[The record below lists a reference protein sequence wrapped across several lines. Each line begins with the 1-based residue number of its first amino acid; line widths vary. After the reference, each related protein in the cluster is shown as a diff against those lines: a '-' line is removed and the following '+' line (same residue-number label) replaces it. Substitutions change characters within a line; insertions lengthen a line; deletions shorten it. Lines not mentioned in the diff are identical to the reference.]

1 MAELISMSPG
11 MADYYR
17 QHGTPSLSQALSTL
31 GLSQSDLDRAMSTPT
46 PSQSYDDFD
55 YEPDP
60 NRRFS
65 SRPYPKST
73 AAGIPMPRTERDRAL
88 EQLLQPQLQADAAS
102 GETVGVYAP
111 ENFRALKQAWEELS
125 GPGGP
130 LPPLQDGKATFPAG
144 YNAGEIEGNLSRA
157 AEIAAAANREQPGIL
172 PVYTPQ
178 EAYSQAAS
186 GGQPP
191 ISVQHRAR
199 LQTGQQALDRKFAAV
214 QEAVSKG
221 LLSQNAQNQIAQ
233 QMAQEA
239 HTLSAPS
246 PFQIAQDDAE
256 QDPKVKQAN
265 RRQDFSDFVTSEF
278 GEQFAPLAGFI
289 GNDTKISEVTTL
301 MKSLGD
307 IKKSAGAQQ
316 ADMVKAKMERLKD
329 IDDINREDFDQGK
342 ISWETF
348 RERNVQNKR
357 EMHTLR
363 RPADVGAVPT
373 GAAEPLV
380 PGGPGGSGGA
390 VQEFG
395 EQLAQDPT
403 LGAPAATGV
412 PTTPTAGPKEAAKFG
427 DFLQAQYEAD
437 RTGQPQRVM
446 FQGQLRTVAPR
457 RSAKPQYA
465 PRRQAR

>member
-1 MAELISMSPG
+1 MPQNISLG
-11 MADYYR
+11 DA
-17 QHGTPSLSQALSTL
+17 LSQL
-31 GLSQSDLDRAMSTPT
+31 GLTQANFDRAIQLPAQMNHDPAAMTYAERLAL
-46 PSQSYDDFD
+46 YDQA
-55 YEPDP
+55 
-60 NRRFS
+60 RS
-65 SRPYPKST
+65 SP
-73 AAGIPMPRTERDRAL
+73 E
-88 EQLLQPQLQADAAS
+88 
-102 GETVGVYAP
+102 ETVGVYAP
-111 ENFRALKQAWEELS
+111 ENFRAFKQAWEELS

-144 YNAGEIEGNLSRA
+144 YDAGEIEGNLSRA

-172 PVYTPQ
+172 PIYTPQ

-191 ISVQHRAR
+191 ISVQHRAEFEAEDAR
-199 LQTGQQALDRKFAAV
+199 VRYLKSMLGPQATAQQYSQNQKAQLQVSQRALDRKFAAV
-214 QEAVSKG
+214 QEAASKG
-221 LLSQNAQNQIAQ
+221 LLSRDALAQVTQ

-239 HTLSAPS
+239 HTMSFPS

-289 GNDTKISEVTTL
+289 TNDTKVSEVTAL
-301 MKSLGD
+301 MKALSET
-307 IKKSAGAQQ
+307 KKSAGAQQ
-316 ADMVKAKMERLKD
+316 ADLVKAKLERLKD
-329 IDDINREDFDQGK
+329 IDEINREDFDQGK
-342 ISWETF
+342 ISWETY

-357 EMHTLR
+357 EIHSLR
-363 RPADVGAVPT
+363 RPADTGAMPT

-380 PGGPGGSGGA
+380 PGGPGGSVGA
-390 VQEFG
+390 GQAFG
-395 EQLAQDPT
+395 ESLTQDPT
-403 LGAPAATGV
+403 LDAPASVAAPAASTV
-412 PTTPTAGPKEAAKFG
+412 GPKEAAKFG

-437 RTGQPQRVM
+437 RTGRPQRVL
-446 FQGQLRTVAPR
+446 FQGAIRTVAPR